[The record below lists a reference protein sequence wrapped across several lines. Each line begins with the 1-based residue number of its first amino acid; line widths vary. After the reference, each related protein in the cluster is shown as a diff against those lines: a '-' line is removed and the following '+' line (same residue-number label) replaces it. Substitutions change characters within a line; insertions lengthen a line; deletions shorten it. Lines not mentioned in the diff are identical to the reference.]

1 MNSLIGHLL
10 NRPPAVSLRPNVP
23 LQRALLLAPH
33 DNVIHAVDRE
43 EGGTADSAR
52 GGSFAPFLSWIQ
64 LVVKRDRKRGQPILS
79 ASYQPG

>member
-10 NRPPAVSLRPNVP
+10 NWPPAASL
-23 LQRALLLAPH
+23 
-33 DNVIHAVDRE
+33 DNVIHVVDRG
-43 EGGTADSAR
+43 EGGAADSVR

-64 LVVKRDRKRGQPILS
+64 LGVKRDRKRGQPILS